1 MNIIADKFPQNPPAK
16 TQKIVLRTQI
26 CLRILAIGTALAS
39 ACVILTSKQSME
51 IVGITFTARYSDSP
65 TTKFFAFANAI
76 AGVFCALS
84 ILYLLCFCLRGPNP
98 TNYYYLFLHD
108 LCMMSLVLAGCASET
123 AVGYIGRYGNSHA
136 GWSPI
141 CDHFGKFCN
150 QTMTSVVLSYLA
162 LSFLLALT
170 IMSAGTSRQ
179 IPVYDS

>member
-1 MNIIADKFPQNPPAK
+1 
-16 TQKIVLRTQI
+16 
-26 CLRILAIGTALAS
+26 
-39 ACVILTSKQSME
+39 
-51 IVGITFTARYSDSP
+51 
-65 TTKFFAFANAI
+65 
-76 AGVFCALS
+76 
-84 ILYLLCFCLRGPNP
+84 
-98 TNYYYLFLHD
+98 
-108 LCMMSLVLAGCASET
+108 MMSLVLAGCASET